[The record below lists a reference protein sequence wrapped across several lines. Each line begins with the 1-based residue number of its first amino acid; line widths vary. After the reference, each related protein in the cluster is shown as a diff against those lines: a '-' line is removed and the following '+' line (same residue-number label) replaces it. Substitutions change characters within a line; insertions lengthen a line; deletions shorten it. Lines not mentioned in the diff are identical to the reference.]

1 MNNPQGLENP
11 PQRAPPRRRCR
22 VICAPALPRSRML
35 AADGE
40 LWQILDL
47 GKLHNK
53 IWFEQ

>member
-11 PQRAPPRRRCR
+11 PHRAPPRRRCR